1 MILNKSIK
9 LVLLLT
15 AVSSLYASD
24 EIMVNRYE
32 TISIKPLEE
41 QINPLL
47 AIAEFRFP
55 IQIQTVGDATAMVLR
70 QTGYSLS
77 TENQSKYVVL
87 TLEKPLPVT
96 LRNLG
101 PIKISDSLEVLMGK
115 RVFQLVEDPI
125 NRKVDFKLRKEFA
138 NKTGV
143 NNELTKSK
151 ANKG

>member
-1 MILNKSIK
+1 MKAILILLS
-9 LVLLLT
+9 LVLVANSNANIL
-15 AVSSLYASD
+15 
-24 EIMVNRYE
+24 VNRYE
-32 TISIKPLEE
+32 TVSTAPLLE

-47 AIAEFRFP
+47 AIAEFKFP
-55 IQIQTVGDATAMVLR
+55 AQIQTVSDALDLVLH
-70 QTGYSLS
+70 QTGYELV
-77 TENQSKYVVL
+77 NDQKQSKYVQF
-87 TLEKPLPVT
+87 TLKKPLPVT
-96 LRNLG
+96 ARNLG

-143 NNELTKSK
+143 NNELRKSK